1 MNKSMVLIAV
11 LATLPPLNA
20 RAEGGCPSG
29 QIPYS
34 SAASGSAASMASCG
48 PIPGSQTPVQQWDSR
63 WGAVADDGNG
73 VFGIVSDQ
81 RSERSAKKAAAAQ
94 CVERGGSSSSC
105 KATFTYR
112 DQCAVVVGTDTG
124 SISQGAAT
132 EEKAKELAISKCE
145 AKGSKE
151 CWVYYSGCSLP
162 VRAN

>member
-1 MNKSMVLIAV
+1 MKNLMALIGV
-11 LATLPPLNA
+11 LATLPALSA
-20 RAEGGCPSG
+20 RAEGGCPPG

-48 PIPGSQTPVQQWDSR
+48 PMPGGQTAIQQWDSR

-94 CVERGGSSSSC
+94 CVERGGGSSC

-124 SISQGAAT
+124 AISQGAAT
-132 EEKAKELAISKCE
+132 EEKAKALAMTKCE
-145 AKGSKE
+145 AEGSKE

-162 VRAN
+162 ALVN